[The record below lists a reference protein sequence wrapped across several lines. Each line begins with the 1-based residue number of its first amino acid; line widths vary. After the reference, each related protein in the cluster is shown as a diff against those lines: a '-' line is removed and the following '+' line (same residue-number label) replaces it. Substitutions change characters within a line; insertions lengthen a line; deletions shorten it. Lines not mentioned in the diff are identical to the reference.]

1 MHVPKHHYLL
11 LKLLQELPN
20 SSSSFLLVH
29 LVMYQPS
36 EMVKLKLTREII
48 QIFISF
54 FFFRPD
60 RNLLTYTALPA
71 KGNREKV
78 EMLIKG
84 SSTPFLPGRASM

>member
-36 EMVKLKLTREII
+36 EMVKLNLTREII

-54 FFFRPD
+54 FFFVLIEIYSLIQPC
-60 RNLLTYTALPA
+60 LP
-71 KGNREKV
+71 REIEK
-78 EMLIKG
+78 
-84 SSTPFLPGRASM
+84 R